1 MEDSM
6 QTARTS
12 FTTTI
17 SLPPKLYKA
26 VMSTAKANGMTNSEL
41 FREAFRRYLRDEQE
55 WQELL
60 TYGRAKTRKARLQ
73 NESAV
78 ERLIDK
84 SRK

>member
-1 MEDSM
+1 M

-17 SLPPKLYKA
+17 SLPPKLYKVVLA
-26 VMSTAKANGMTNSEL
+26 TAKTKGMTNSEL

-60 TYGRAKTRKARLQ
+60 SYGRFKAKKAGLQ
-73 NESAV
+73 TDEAV

-84 SRK
+84 SRR

>member
-1 MEDSM
+1 M

-26 VMSTAKANGMTNSEL
+26 VLATAKTKGMTNSEL

-60 TYGRAKTRKARLQ
+60 SYGRTKTKKAGLQ
-73 NESAV
+73 TDEAV

>member
-1 MEDSM
+1 MEVSM
-6 QTARTS
+6 PSTRTS

-26 VMSTAKANGMTNSEL
+26 VMITAKANGMTNSEL
-41 FREAFRRYLRDEQE
+41 FREAFRRYLRDERE

-60 TYGRAKTRKARLQ
+60 TYGRAKARKARTQ
-73 NESAV
+73 NEVAV
-78 ERLIDK
+78 ERLIDQ

>member
-1 MEDSM
+1 M
-6 QTARTS
+6 QTTRTS

-17 SLPPKLYKA
+17 SLPPKLYRA
-26 VMSTAKANGMTNSEL
+26 VVITAKANGMTNSEL

-55 WQELL
+55 WRELL
-60 TYGRAKTRKARLQ
+60 SYGRVKARKARLQ
-73 NESAV
+73 SEEAV